1 MNSYPVGIDRCMKPD
16 VAAMP
21 DLIAIFE
28 ENAAGAAATVQRVAS
43 SASNLRQAVER
54 AVNGSETIVLGPD
67 EFLPSS
73 LMSALRDL
81 PGLISQPTDQQLSTA
96 SAGITA
102 AFAGVASSGS
112 VCIAIGSPLACAAS
126 LLMPL
131 HIVLL
136 DAARIVERPSSLFD
150 PACLGGEALRRDM
163 VLITG
168 PSATADMGPLVRGV
182 HGPHRL
188 HILLLE

>member
-1 MNSYPVGIDRCMKPD
+1 MKQD

-28 ENAAGAAATVQRVAS
+28 ENAAGAAATVQRIAS
-43 SASNLRQAVER
+43 SAFNLRDAVER
-54 AVNGSETIVLGPD
+54 VVDGAAVIVLGPN

-73 LMSALRDL
+73 LMPALRDI
-81 PGLISQPTDQQLSTA
+81 PGVIFQPTDQQLSTA
-96 SAGITA
+96 GAGITA

-112 VCIAIGSPLACAAS
+112 VCIAMGSPLASAAS

-136 DAARIVERPSSLFD
+136 DPARIVERPSSLFD

>member
-1 MNSYPVGIDRCMKPD
+1 MNSKMAIG
-16 VAAMP
+16 
-21 DLIAIFE
+21 DLCLTFETNAI
-28 ENAAGAAATVQRVAS
+28 AAAAIVEHVGPDKRALREAVQRITQDLPA
-43 SASNLRQAVER
+43 
-54 AVNGSETIVLGPD
+54 IVLGPE
-67 EFLPSS
+67 EFLPAGV
-73 LMSALRDL
+73 MDDLRDL
-81 PGLISQPTDQQLSTA
+81 PGVIQNPTDKQLSTA
-96 SAGITA
+96 SCGITS

-112 VCIAIGSPLACAAS
+112 VCVALGQPLAGAAS

-136 DAARIVERPSSLFD
+136 EAARIVARPSDLFHRD
-150 PACLGGEALRRDM
+150 CFAGEGLRRDF

-188 HILLLE
+188 HILLIG

>member
-1 MNSYPVGIDRCMKPD
+1 MKQD
-16 VAAMP
+16 VASMP
-21 DLIAIFE
+21 DLIATFE
-28 ENAAGAAATVQRVAS
+28 ENAAGAAATVQRVAC
-43 SASNLRQAVER
+43 SASNLRDAVER
-54 AVNGSETIVLGPD
+54 VVDGAATIVLGPD
-67 EFLPSS
+67 EFLPSIV
-73 LMSALRDL
+73 MSTLRDL
-81 PGLISQPTDQQLSTA
+81 PGVISKPTDQMLSTA
-96 SAGITA
+96 NAGITA

-112 VCIAIGSPLACAAS
+112 VCIAIGSPLASAAS

-136 DAARIVERPSSLFD
+136 DATRIVERPSSLFD

>member
-1 MNSYPVGIDRCMKPD
+1 
-16 VAAMP
+16 MP
-21 DLIAIFE
+21 DLITIFE
-28 ENAAGAAATVQRVAS
+28 ENATGAAATVQRVAS
-43 SASNLRQAVER
+43 STSNLRDAVEQVVDR
-54 AVNGSETIVLGPD
+54 AATIVLGPD
-67 EFLPSS
+67 EFLPSAM
-73 LMSALRDL
+73 MSTLRDL
-81 PGLISQPTDQQLSTA
+81 PGVISQPTDEQLSTA
-96 SAGITA
+96 NAGITA

-112 VCIAIGSPLACAAS
+112 VCIAIGSPLASAAS

-136 DAARIVERPSSLFD
+136 DASRIVERPSSLFD